1 MEVAPRDPRR
11 SRRIPSWCKHLEATF
26 HLWDG
31 EQRCRTLDSGRLG
44 ADSARG
50 RPELGST
57 GSAVGGISARLLVEE
72 EEQGSGGASR

>member
-11 SRRIPSWCKHLEATF
+11 SRRIPGWCKHLEAIF

-31 EQRCRTLDSGRLG
+31 EQQCRTLDSGRLG

-50 RPELGST
+50 RRESSST
-57 GSAVGGISARLLVEE
+57 GSAVGGISARSLVEE
-72 EEQGSGGASR
+72 EGRGSGGASR